1 MTGPCGRP
9 AWRRDPSEDRT
20 LELTLSTESF
30 APPLS
35 PPVVGQ
41 SLRLITCILRGTPGS
56 SRFPPGPDDDAMAAV
71 AHVCAMPRNAVV
83 RTFWTD
89 TVAYTAQD
97 LHKHDACEKHAAKPA
112 VH

>member
-41 SLRLITCILRGTPGS
+41 SLRLITCISLGTPGS
-56 SRFPPGPDDDAMAAV
+56 SKFPPGPNDDAMAAV
-71 AHVCAMPRNAVV
+71 AHVCAVPRNVV
-83 RTFWTD
+83 GR
-89 TVAYTAQD
+89 
-97 LHKHDACEKHAAKPA
+97 ACFSSRHGCLYNKRC
-112 VH
+112 VQVRVS